1 MYGLLFASLLPRD
14 AGCDS
19 MEDDG
24 WTARQCPKRA
34 SKAIRTSD
42 FLSFPNLAANVGKRW
57 KIVKKMINGVKNL
70 IK

>member
-19 MEDDG
+19 MEAMGG
-24 WTARQCPKRA
+24 WRGNARNVRPKQSARRI
-34 SKAIRTSD
+34 S
-42 FLSFPNLAANVGKRW
+42 FLSQILPQMWEKRW